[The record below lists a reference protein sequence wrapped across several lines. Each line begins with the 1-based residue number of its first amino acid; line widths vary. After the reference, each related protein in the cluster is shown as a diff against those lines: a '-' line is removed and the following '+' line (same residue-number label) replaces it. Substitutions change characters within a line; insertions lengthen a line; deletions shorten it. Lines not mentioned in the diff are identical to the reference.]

1 MRVLS
6 RLVLAAALAVGAG
19 VAGVQFPEAQAT
31 TLAPLSVEQM
41 TDAAD
46 LIVRGTVLD
55 VHTDLD
61 DSGYVFTYATVRVDE
76 SIKGYAAAG
85 DVLTVESPGG
95 VYDGAVANTESA
107 ARYSRDEEVFLFVTE
122 KRHGTAF
129 GTVGLYLGKY
139 TVKQNPLDGTPMVV
153 RFTVP
158 YTQTFDARFVPNPPA
173 AERVS
178 VDALRARVAA
188 RIEAGWDGAPIPG
201 VSAERLRKINKLQ
214 PGVR

>member
-6 RLVLAAALAVGAG
+6 RLVLASALAVGAG
-19 VAGVQFPEAQAT
+19 AAGVQLPEAQAT

-61 DSGYVFTYATVRVDE
+61 ESGYVFTYATVRVEE

-107 ARYSRDEEVFLFVTE
+107 ARYSKDEEVFLFVTE

-129 GTVGLYLGKY
+129 GTIGLYLGKY
-139 TVKQNPLDGTPMVV
+139 TVKQNPVDGAPMVV

-158 YTQTFDARFVPNPPA
+158 YTQAFDARFVPNPPA

-178 VDALRARVAA
+178 VEALRSRVNA
-188 RIEAGWDGAPIPG
+188 RIDAGWDGAPIPG
-201 VSAERLRKINKLQ
+201 VSSERLHKINKLQ